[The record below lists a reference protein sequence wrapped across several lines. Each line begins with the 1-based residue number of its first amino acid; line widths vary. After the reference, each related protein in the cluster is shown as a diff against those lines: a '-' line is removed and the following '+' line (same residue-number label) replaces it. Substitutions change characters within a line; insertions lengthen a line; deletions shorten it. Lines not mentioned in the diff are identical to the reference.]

1 MFEVFTHSWTTARNN
16 YRIMKQCHKIIIF
29 LKPNFARSSV
39 PDPADPQKG
48 LQDPDP
54 NPKSRIADQ
63 DLYYVF
69 TDLKKVEKKV

>member
-16 YRIMKQCHKIIIF
+16 YRIMKQCHKIINF

-48 LQDPDP
+48 IQDPIRNH
-54 NPKSRIADQ
+54 NPEMRIRI
-63 DLYYVF
+63 F
-69 TDLKKVEKKV
+69 TMLLQT